1 MDFIFSESFPV
12 SAYFYLYFPIYAV
25 KILIFFDISLIFS
38 LLFSFNTM

>member
-1 MDFIFSESFPV
+1 MKVFPV